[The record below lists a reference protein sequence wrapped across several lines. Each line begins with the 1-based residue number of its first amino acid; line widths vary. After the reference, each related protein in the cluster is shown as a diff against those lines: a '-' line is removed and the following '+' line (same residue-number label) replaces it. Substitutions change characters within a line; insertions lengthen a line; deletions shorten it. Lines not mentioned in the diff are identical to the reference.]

1 MIHASGIWLCATLVL
16 AAPPRERTEA
26 TRLFR
31 LGNQQMDQGR
41 YLQAIR
47 HFERA
52 YELFASPKILFNMAQ
67 AFKLLGRTLEALR
80 YYERF
85 VVGFDRRK
93 SPKLWGLANKRL
105 GKQG

>member
-1 MIHASGIWLCATLVL
+1 MIHAPGIWLCATLVL

-47 HFERA
+47 HFERGEGA
-52 YELFASPKILFNMAQ
+52 QRLERVEKSLASSHRDSSTPLRCA
-67 AFKLLGRTLEALR
+67 AFRSE
-80 YYERF
+80 
-85 VVGFDRRK
+85 
-93 SPKLWGLANKRL
+93 
-105 GKQG
+105 